1 MEIEKIL
8 RLSLREKM
16 HELIETYGQEAI
28 RETAELALKLHP
40 DWLRAR
46 KAKKL
51 ACPDCGGEDFLA
63 GPCGGLCQNIKCV
76 KCGQEW
82 NDMGPFGLERI

>member
-1 MEIEKIL
+1 MEIEKVI

-40 DWLRAR
+40 DWLRVR
-46 KAKKL
+46 KEEYGRRIA
-51 ACPDCGGEDFLA
+51 
-63 GPCGGLCQNIKCV
+63 QR
-76 KCGQEW
+76 
-82 NDMGPFGLERI
+82 PFGSD

>member
-1 MEIEKIL
+1 MEIEKLL

-28 RETAELALKLHP
+28 RETAELALKFHP

-46 KAKKL
+46 KE
-51 ACPDCGGEDFLA
+51 GEY
-63 GPCGGLCQNIKCV
+63 GR
-76 KCGQEW
+76 
-82 NDMGPFGLERI
+82 RIA